1 MNKGELISHMASE
14 SGLTKADAE
23 RALNSFMGGVTQ
35 SLGKGDDVQLI
46 GFGTFTISHRSAR
59 KGRNPQTG
67 EEIQIKASKA
77 PVFKASKA
85 LKETV
90 NK

>member
-1 MNKGELISHMASE
+1 MPVNVVKQVFLDITKKKAKEVFDGIFEEIREVLDKDDK
-14 SGLTKADAE
+14 LTV
-23 RALNSFMGGVTQ
+23 RN
-35 SLGKGDDVQLI
+35 
-46 GFGTFTISHRSAR
+46 FGTFKTSHRSAR